1 MYDRAYSFNKGLA
14 EVNLNGEWVYIDKR
28 GNIAFKD

>member
-14 EVNLNGEWVYIDKR
+14 EVNLNGEWVYINK
-28 GNIAFKD
+28 